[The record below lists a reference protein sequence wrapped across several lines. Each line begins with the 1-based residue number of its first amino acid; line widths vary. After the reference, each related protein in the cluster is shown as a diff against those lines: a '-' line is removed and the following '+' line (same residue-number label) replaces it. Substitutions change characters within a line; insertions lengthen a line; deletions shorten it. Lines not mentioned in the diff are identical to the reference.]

1 MKKYILIIAMFTL
14 SVIAN
19 AQQTIPNEFFGL
31 KFGNQYTFE
40 QIKFHVG
47 ENGTF
52 FETNDTLEL
61 GSIKCLGYTFQNVTY
76 EDRRYPLMTLLTLNS
91 GTLGGVLFTFGKSD
105 IPANQTLETLYDNL
119 CEELSQKYEL
129 TDNAILDDLVTK
141 VSVDEDG
148 NAVTISYQK
157 TEGEEMVG
165 ITYMPMSLL
174 FPTALKADLPTLQ
187 DTFFGMKIGSQ
198 QTTTSIK
205 SAVGYKGTFVSEKN
219 ALYGKMV
226 IFKDFMF
233 AGQTWDFGTFI
244 MNDEGVLYEIR
255 AEISLEDYS
264 LDDKNEANRIYQ
276 LFKER
281 LSKKYGE
288 KDEESDEEG
297 TYINYVGNNMIL
309 LTLSNERS
317 KSNSGEYRR
326 YVILDYIDL
335 STMEQLSKQSND
347 EL

>member
-40 QIKFHVG
+40 QIKSHVG

-52 FETNDTLEL
+52 FGTNDTLEFD
-61 GSIKCLGYTFQNVTY
+61 SIKCLGYTFQNITY
-76 EDRRYPLMTLLTLNS
+76 EDRRYPLMTLLTFNS
-91 GTLGGVLFTFGKSD
+91 GTFGGVLFAFGKRD
-105 IPANQTLETLYDNL
+105 IPANQTLETLYDDL
-119 CEELSQKYEL
+119 CKELSQKYEM
-129 TDNAILDDLVTK
+129 TDNSIPDDLIAK
-141 VSVDEDG
+141 ISVDEDG
-148 NAVTISYQK
+148 NAVMISHQK
-157 TEGEEMVG
+157 SEGEEMVG

-219 ALYGKMV
+219 ALYGKTV

-255 AEISLEDYS
+255 AEMSLEDYS

-281 LSKKYGE
+281 LSEKYGE

-297 TYINYVGNNMIL
+297 IHTIYVGNNMIS
-309 LTLSNERS
+309 LTLSNKRS
-317 KSNSGEYRR
+317 KSAGGEYRR
-326 YVILDYIDL
+326 YVVLDYIDL

>member
-1 MKKYILIIAMFTL
+1 MKKYILIIAMFTF

-31 KFGNQYTFE
+31 KIGNQYTFE
-40 QIKFHVG
+40 QIKSHVG
-47 ENGTF
+47 KNGTF
-52 FETNDTLEL
+52 FETDDTLEL

-76 EDRRYPLMTLLTLNS
+76 EDRRYPLMTLFTIDS
-91 GTLGGVLFTFGKSD
+91 GTFGGVLFAFGKSD
-105 IPANQTLETLYDNL
+105 IPANQTLETLYDDL
-119 CEELSQKYEL
+119 CKELSQKYEMIEDS
-129 TDNAILDDLVTK
+129 TLDDLITK

-148 NAVTISYQK
+148 NAVTISFQK
-157 TEGEEMVG
+157 SEGEEMVG

-174 FPTALKADLPTLQ
+174 FPTALKAGLPTLQ

-205 SAVGYKGTFVSEKN
+205 SAIGYKGTFVSEKN
-219 ALYGKMV
+219 SLYGKMV

-233 AGQTWDFGTFI
+233 AGQTWDYGMFI
-244 MNDEGVLYEIR
+244 INDEGVLYEIR
-255 AEISLEDYS
+255 TEMSLEDYS

-297 TYINYVGNNMIL
+297 TYISYVGNNMIS

-335 STMEQLSKQSND
+335 STIAQLSKQSND